1 MITLTPSP
9 RSLGL
14 HSPVLGPWF
23 SVDSVELPVPDA
35 DLAVPLTLG
44 GEVEWRPPAAG
55 ILSFYV
61 ASDPR
66 PLGLAHLRG
75 PDGLAFADDRLIAVY
90 ELLPQASERLGA
102 LMRTIPT
109 LGNPTVADRATRPV
123 VRTLALEIVDTVAGV
138 SWFDGRLPFPYPA
151 TVDTDAKRL
160 EYLGLTSTGGALG
173 NGTAPMRDPFRPGVT
188 ASESQFLLKF
198 PTNTAVRLWAFDRL
212 GHAVDPGAAACW
224 WLYMATHADNGFEEL
239 FAAGVDTR
247 TVPVAADADRLT
259 VQLVNPFGGPLPT
272 GELARVTVGGSAAGT
287 GGVRFHDGTDSGAVD
302 LSFSAA
308 PTDAPDDFP
317 LPRLAVL
324 PDGRFGDS
332 ASLFTDGPLDPILRR
347 DHVRVAV
354 VSIEH
359 HLTGQ
364 PRHAD
369 GGAAAPVRTR
379 AADQERASTRILAD
393 RATRPGL
400 LRTPDA
406 VAATALEALRLQD
419 GGAAV
424 PAGLVASALTLDWG
438 PVTGTL
444 PDVAAPTALTLTA
457 EALVGGGAEVGG
469 TVAGQRVLFTAD
481 VGSEAAGAWVRCW
494 TQGFDHTTGTR
505 YHLDGGAGLVDAN
518 GVARIVAA
526 LPDGDAAPET
536 PMGASVLVVTA
547 QGRRHFA
554 DQRFN
559 RPVPVGG
566 SAVAAASASG
576 PFLLCEEG
584 REIATLGAGANI
596 ASGTH
601 VVALG
606 GGSTSLVDPTTIT
619 TAMRAADTFAAAASA
634 NVTLRLT
641 APALK
646 GEPTGDGEAVLAATG
661 ATVRRTTRT
670 LPDAWAAGQPYPGL
684 ERRELVAAATAAG
697 ASRAT
702 VGGGPALGDR
712 HGLPPHQDGHPLC
725 PAGPDVVAVGVRV
738 EGPAVRGIAE
748 YVRDRLAPNTVD
760 LATTV
765 ADNELTVPTAPTA
778 DSLWAAGLR
787 TVAAG
792 VEAEVGLSEL
802 AALVGGSGY
811 PFGAGLESI
820 RSALDGIGITIP
832 AGIGDPANRVARA
845 LDRRFLAAARG
856 AREGATALIRAI
868 GRAEDFIYIETPAL
882 DDLAFGE
889 ADDRIHLLD
898 ALFTRMSQR
907 PGLRVLVCVP
917 VFFDTGLPKAFQ
929 RIRDQLTRAA
939 LDRLVSQTRQSR
951 VAVFSPSAGPGRTL
965 KLATTTVIVDDAW
978 AMVGTTHLWR
988 RGLSYDSSYA
998 VTMFDD
1004 RVEEGRPQEILTFRR
1019 QLCADRLGVSVNELP
1034 DHPADVVAAARAL
1047 VARGGSGR
1055 LAAERLRPPV
1065 PEATTADGT
1074 FTEADVWNPDGSP
1087 TSALNLA
1094 SAAFG
1099 LLPTAVT
1106 ESLATP

>member
-23 SVDSVELPVPDA
+23 SADTVQLPLPNDDLSVS
-35 DLAVPLTLG
+35 LTLG
-44 GEVEWRPPAAG
+44 GGVEWRPPAAG
-55 ILSFYV
+55 ILSFYA

-66 PLGLAHLRG
+66 PPGLAHLRG
-75 PDGLAFADDRLIAVY
+75 SEGLAFTNTRLVATY

-109 LGNPTVADRATRPV
+109 LGNPIVADRATRPII
-123 VRTLALEIVDTVAGV
+123 RTMALEMDGPVHDL

-151 TVDTDAKRL
+151 TVDDDAKKL
-160 EYLGLTSTGGALG
+160 AYLGLAAGAGELA
-173 NGTAPMRDPFRPGVT
+173 NGVSPMRDPFRPGET
-188 ASESQFLLKF
+188 AGESQFLLKF
-198 PTNTAVRLWAFDRL
+198 PTDTAVRLWTFDRL
-212 GHAVDPGAAACW
+212 GHAVDPGAVACW
-224 WLYMATHADNGFEEL
+224 WLYLATHTDNGFVDL
-239 FAAGVDTR
+239 FANGVDGR
-247 TVPVAADADRLT
+247 TAPVAAGADRLT
-259 VQLVNPFGGPLPT
+259 VQLVNPFGGPLLPD
-272 GELARVTVGGSAAGT
+272 ELARVTVAGSATGT
-287 GGVRFHDGTDSGAVD
+287 GAVRFHDGTGSGAVN
-302 LSFSAA
+302 LSFGAA
-308 PTDAPDDFP
+308 PAAAPDDFP

-332 ASLFTDGPLDPILRR
+332 AAVFNGGPLDPILRR
-347 DHVRVAV
+347 DHARVAV

-364 PRHAD
+364 PRHA
-369 GGAAAPVRTR
+369 AADAAEPVRTR
-379 AADQERASTRILAD
+379 AADQERATTRILVD

-400 LRTPDA
+400 LRTPDD
-406 VAATALEALRLQD
+406 VATTALEALRLQD
-419 GGAAV
+419 GATAV
-424 PAGLVASALTLDWG
+424 PSGLVASALTLDWG
-438 PVTGTL
+438 PVTGAL
-444 PDVAAPTALTLTA
+444 PDLAVPAELTLTA
-457 EALVGGGAEVGG
+457 QALVGGGTDAGG
-469 TVAGQRVLFTAD
+469 TVAGQRALLTVD

-494 TQGFDHTTGTR
+494 TQGFDHTAGTR
-505 YHLDGGAGLVDAN
+505 YHLDGGAGLVDAD
-518 GVARIVAA
+518 GVARVVAS
-526 LPDGDAAPET
+526 LPDGDSAPDT
-536 PMGASVLVVTA
+536 PLGASVLVVTR

-554 DQRFN
+554 DQRFD
-559 RPVPVGG
+559 RPAPVGG
-566 SAVAAASASG
+566 SAVAAASATG

-584 REIATLGAGANI
+584 REVATLGAGANV

-606 GGSTSLVDPTTIT
+606 GGSVSLVDPATIT
-619 TAMRAADTFAAAASA
+619 PVMRAPGTFAAAASA
-634 NVTLRLT
+634 NVALRLT

-646 GEPTGDGEAVLAATG
+646 GEPSGDDDAALAATG
-661 ATVRRTTRT
+661 VTVRRTTRT
-670 LPDAWAAGQPYPGL
+670 LPGAWQAGQPYPGL

-697 ASRAT
+697 ASRAA
-702 VGGGPALGDR
+702 VGGGPALGNR

-725 PAGPDVVAVGVRV
+725 PAGPDVVAVGARV

-748 YVRDRLAPNTVD
+748 YVRDRLSGNTVD
-760 LATTV
+760 LVTTV
-765 ADNELTVPTAPTA
+765 AANDLAVPTAPSA

-792 VEAEVGLSEL
+792 MEAEVGLSEL
-802 AALVGGSGY
+802 AALIGGGGY
-811 PFGAGLESI
+811 PFGEGLAAI
-820 RSALDGIGITIP
+820 RTALTGLGIAIP
-832 AGIGDPANRVARA
+832 AGIGDPADRIARA

-856 AREGATALIRAI
+856 AREGATALRRAI
-868 GRAEDFIYIETPAL
+868 ERAEDFIYIETPAL
-882 DDLAFGE
+882 DDLSFGE
-889 ADDRIHLLD
+889 SGDPMHLLD
-898 ALFTRMSQR
+898 VLLNRMADR

-917 VFFDTGLPKAFQ
+917 VFFDAGLPKAFQ
-929 RIRDQLTRAA
+929 RVRDQLTRAA
-939 LDRLVSQTRQSR
+939 LDRLASPTRQLR

-978 AMVGTTHLWR
+978 AIVGTTHLWR

-1004 RVEEGRPQEILTFRR
+1004 RVEEGRPQEILAFRR
-1019 QLCADRLGVSVNELP
+1019 QLCADRLGVSLNDLP

-1047 VARGGSGR
+1047 VARGGFGR

-1065 PEATTADGT
+1065 PEAPTADGA

-1087 TSALNLA
+1087 ATAINLA
-1094 SAAFG
+1094 QAAFG

>member
-23 SVDSVELPVPDA
+23 SADTVQLPVPDD

-44 GEVEWRPPAAG
+44 GDVEWRPPAAG

-75 PDGLAFADDRLIAVY
+75 PDGLAFTDGRLVATY

-109 LGNPTVADRATRPV
+109 LGNPTVANRATRPII
-123 VRTLALEIVDTVAGV
+123 RTVALEIIDAVAGL
-138 SWFDGRLPFPYPA
+138 SWFNDRLPFAYPIG
-151 TVDTDAKRL
+151 VYDDTKKL
-160 EYLGLTSTGGALG
+160 EYLGLASSGGGIG
-173 NGTAPMRDPFRPGVT
+173 NGAGPMRDPFRPGET
-188 ASESQFLLKF
+188 LGESQFLLKF
-198 PTNTAVRLWAFDRL
+198 PTSTAVRLWTFDRL
-212 GHAVDPGAAACW
+212 GNAVDPGAVACW
-224 WLYMATHADNGFEEL
+224 WLYMATQADNGFAEL
-239 FAAGVDTR
+239 FADGVDSR
-247 TVPVAADADRLT
+247 TAPVATDADRLT
-259 VQLVNPFGGPLPT
+259 VQLVNAFGGPLEAS
-272 GELARVTVGGSAAGT
+272 ELARVTVGGSAAGT
-287 GGVRFHDGTDSGAVD
+287 GAVRFHDGTDSGAVD
-302 LSFSAA
+302 LAFSDA
-308 PTDAPDDFP
+308 PAGAPDDFP

-324 PDGRFGDS
+324 PDGRFSGS
-332 ASLFTDGPLDPILRR
+332 AALFNGGPIDPILRR

-369 GGAAAPVRTR
+369 GGAAEPVRTR
-379 AADQERASTRILAD
+379 AADQERATTRILVD
-393 RATRPGL
+393 RSTRPGL
-400 LRTPDA
+400 LRTPDD

-424 PAGLVASALTLDWG
+424 PSGLLASALTLDWG

-444 PDVAAPTALTLTA
+444 PDIPVPAELTLTA
-457 EALVGGGAEVGG
+457 QALVGGGADDSG
-469 TVAGQRVLFTAD
+469 TVAGQRALLIVD
-481 VGSEAAGAWVRCW
+481 VGTAAAGAWVRCW

-505 YHLDGGAGLVDAN
+505 YHLDGGAGLVNAE
-518 GVARIVAA
+518 GVARVVAP
-526 LPDGDAAPET
+526 LPDGDSAPET

-559 RPVPVGG
+559 RPPPVGG
-566 SAVAAASASG
+566 SAVAAATASG

-584 REIATLGAGANI
+584 REVATLGAGANI

-619 TAMRAADTFAAAASA
+619 AAMRASATFAAAASA

-641 APALK
+641 VPALK
-646 GEPTGDGEAVLAATG
+646 GEPTGDGDTALAATG

-670 LPDAWAAGQPYPGL
+670 LPNAWQAGQPYPGL
-684 ERRELVAAATAAG
+684 ERRELVAAATATG
-697 ASRAT
+697 ASRAA
-702 VGGGPALGDR
+702 VGGGPAVGER

-725 PAGPDVVAVGVRV
+725 PAGPDVVAVGARV
-738 EGPAVRGIAE
+738 DGPAVRGIAE
-748 YVRDRLAPNTVD
+748 YVRDRLAGSTVD
-760 LATTV
+760 LVTSA
-765 ADNELTVPTAPTA
+765 AENEIAVPSTPTD

-792 VEAEVGLSEL
+792 MEAEVGLPEL
-802 AALVGGSGY
+802 VALVGGSGY
-811 PFGAGLESI
+811 PFGEGLDSI
-820 RSALDGIGITIP
+820 RTALNGFGITIP
-832 AGIGDPANRVARA
+832 ADIDDPADRIVRA
-845 LDRRFLAAARG
+845 LDRRFLAAAKG
-856 AREGATALIRAI
+856 AREGATALLRAI

-882 DDLAFGE
+882 DDLPFGE
-889 ADDRIHLLD
+889 SGDSVHLLD
-898 ALFTRMSQR
+898 ALFTRMTER
-907 PGLRVLVCVP
+907 PGLRVLVCMP
-917 VFFDTGLPKAFQ
+917 VFFDAGLPKAFQ

-939 LDRLVSQTRQSR
+939 LDRLASPTRQSR

-965 KLATTTVIVDDAW
+965 KLATTAVIVDDAW

-1004 RVEEGRPQEILTFRR
+1004 RVENGRPQEILAFRR

-1047 VARGGSGR
+1047 VARGGFGR

-1065 PEATTADGT
+1065 PEATTADDA

-1087 TSALNLA
+1087 TTAINLA
-1094 SAAFG
+1094 QAAFG

>member
-23 SVDSVELPVPDA
+23 SADTVQLPLPDA
-35 DLAVPLTLG
+35 DLALPLTLG
-44 GEVEWRPPAAG
+44 GNVEWRPPAAG

-75 PDGLAFADDRLIAVY
+75 PDGLAFTDGRLVATY

-109 LGNPTVADRATRPV
+109 LGNPTVADRATRPIL
-123 VRTLALEIVDTVAGV
+123 RTMALEIVDAVADL
-138 SWFDGRLPFPYPA
+138 SWFDGRLPFPYPVS
-151 TVDTDAKRL
+151 VDTDAKKL
-160 EYLGLTSTGGALG
+160 EYLGLAASGSGVG

-188 ASESQFLLKF
+188 AGESQFLLKF
-198 PTNTAVRLWAFDRL
+198 PTNTAVRLWMFDRL

-224 WLYMATHADNGFEEL
+224 WLYMGTHADNGFEQL
-239 FAAGVDTR
+239 FADGVDSR
-247 TVPVAADADRLT
+247 TAPVVAGADRLT
-259 VQLVNPFGGPLPT
+259 VQLVNPFGGPLAAA
-272 GELARVTVGGSAAGT
+272 ELARVTVGGSAAGT
-287 GGVRFHDGTDSGAVD
+287 GSMRFHDGTDSGAVD
-302 LSFSAA
+302 LSFGDA
-308 PTDAPDDFP
+308 PTDVPDDFP

-324 PDGRFGDS
+324 PDGRFGGS
-332 ASLFTDGPLDPILRR
+332 ASLFDGGPLDPILRR
-347 DHVRVAV
+347 DHARVAV
-354 VSIEH
+354 LSIEH

-369 GGAAAPVRTR
+369 GSAPAPVRTR
-379 AADQERASTRILAD
+379 AADQERATTRILVD

-400 LRTPDA
+400 LRTPDD

-419 GGAAV
+419 GGTTV
-424 PAGLVASALTLDWG
+424 PSGLVASALTLDWG
-438 PVTGTL
+438 PVAGTL
-444 PDVAAPTALTLTA
+444 PDVPVPPELTLTA
-457 EALVGGGAEVGG
+457 QALVGGGADVGG
-469 TVAGQRVLFTAD
+469 TVAGQRALLTVD
-481 VGSEAAGAWVRCW
+481 VGSGAAGAWVRCW
-494 TQGFDHTTGTR
+494 TQGFDHVTGTR
-505 YHLDGGAGLVDAN
+505 FHLDGGAGLVDAN
-518 GVARIVAA
+518 GLARVVAP
-526 LPDGDAAPET
+526 LPDGDSAPET

-554 DQRFN
+554 DQRFQ
-559 RPVPVGG
+559 RPAPVGG
-566 SAVAAASASG
+566 ASVNAASASG

-584 REIATLGAGANI
+584 REVATLGAGANV

-606 GGSTSLVDPTTIT
+606 GGSGSLVDPATIT
-619 TAMRAADTFAAAASA
+619 AAMRAPGSLAAAGSA

-641 APALK
+641 PPALK
-646 GEPTGDGEAVLAATG
+646 GEPKGDGEAALAATG
-661 ATVRRTTRT
+661 VTVRLTSRT
-670 LPDAWAAGQPYPGL
+670 LPSAWQAGQPYPGL
-684 ERRELVAAATAAG
+684 ERRELVASATAAG

-702 VGGGPALGDR
+702 VGGGPALGNR
-712 HGLPPHQDGHPLC
+712 HGLPPHHDGHPLC
-725 PAGPDVVAVGVRV
+725 PAGPDVVAVGARI

-748 YVRDRLAPNTVD
+748 YVRDRLAGSTVD

-765 ADNELTVPTAPTA
+765 AANDLAVPTTPTA

-792 VEAEVGLSEL
+792 MEAEVGLSEL
-802 AALVGGSGY
+802 AALLGGSGY
-811 PFGAGLESI
+811 PFGEGLDSI
-820 RSALDGIGITIP
+820 RSALTGAGISIP
-832 AGIGDPANRVARA
+832 ASIGDPANRVARA
-845 LDRRFLAAARG
+845 LDRRFLAAAKG

-882 DDLAFGE
+882 DDIAFGE
-889 ADDRIHLLD
+889 TDDRVHLLE
-898 ALFTRMSQR
+898 ALFTRMTER
-907 PGLRVLVCVP
+907 PGLRVLVCMP
-917 VFFDTGLPKAFQ
+917 VFFDAGLPKAFQ
-929 RIRDQLTRAA
+929 RVRDQLTRAA
-939 LDRLVSQTRQSR
+939 LDRLVSETRQSR

-998 VTMFDD
+998 VTLFDD
-1004 RVEEGRPQEILTFRR
+1004 RVEDGRPQEILAFRR

-1047 VARGGSGR
+1047 VARGGFGR

-1065 PEATTADGT
+1065 PDAPTADGA

-1087 TSALNLA
+1087 TTALNLA
-1094 SAAFG
+1094 QAAFG